1 MTHEDKNIDRVTVSE
16 AAQRLGVTQD
26 AIRQRV
32 KRSTIKYDKESD
44 GRVYVYLDPTMT
56 PRDNTLEK
64 SHEEL
69 VDALRDQVAHLKDE
83 VDAWREEARR
93 KDHLLAAALGRIPE
107 LEASET
113 TRIPSGEYGEEP
125 NDDEEHQQEDL
136 RPWWFKWLGP
146 ITLLA
151 LALTV
156 LNFLIQR

>member
-1 MTHEDKNIDRVTVSE
+1 MTYEDKNIDRVTVSE

-32 KRSTIKYDKESD
+32 KRGTIKYDKESD
-44 GRVYVYLDPTMT
+44 GRVYVYLNPIMT

-69 VDALRDQVAHLKDE
+69 VGTLRDQVAHLKDE

-107 LEASET
+107 LESSET

-125 NDDEEHQQEDL
+125 NDEEHQQEDL
-136 RPWWFKWLGP
+136 QPWWFKWLGP
-146 ITLLA
+146 IPLLA